1 MFRWRAFKNDKR
13 VRNSKG
19 FIDGDLVESFLD
31 LSPHKMREVV
41 DGLGISVDELIK
53 RIEDLSQAL
62 H

>member
-1 MFRWRAFKNDKR
+1 MRP
-13 VRNSKG
+13 SKG

-31 LSPHKMREVV
+31 LSAHKKREVV
-41 DGLGISVDELIK
+41 EGLNVTVAELVK